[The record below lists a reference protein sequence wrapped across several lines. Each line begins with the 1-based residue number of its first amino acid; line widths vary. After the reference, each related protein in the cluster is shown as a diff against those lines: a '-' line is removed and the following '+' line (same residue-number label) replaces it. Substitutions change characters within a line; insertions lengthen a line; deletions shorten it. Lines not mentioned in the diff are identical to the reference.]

1 MADSI
6 SRTASREPG
15 QGYVPLASQ
24 VGGHP
29 GVQTSED
36 GSLLIK
42 PALPAE
48 VQFYQ
53 AVLADPTLAPL
64 RPYVPQFI
72 GTLTLEGEV
81 DEQASRDGA
90 IAVKAQDADAL
101 RDVQKDESRFRVM
114 CVGNALG

>member
-6 SRTASREPG
+6 SRSASREPG

-53 AVLADPTLAPL
+53 AVLTKPELEPL
-64 RPYVPQFI
+64 RLYIPQFL
-72 GTLTLEGEV
+72 GTLRLEGEV
-81 DEQASRDGA
+81 DEERSKDGA
-90 IAVKAQDADAL
+90 IAVTSESAEAI
-101 RDVQKDESRFRVM
+101 KDEPDFFLL
-114 CVGNALG
+114 VG